1 MNRTELGAA
10 VREKQDIEAEEVEL
24 AQSRSRARQTYY
36 VARTEEERQ
45 LDKRLNLKL
54 DVVVVGILAL
64 MFIVGASWDFLHFKT
79 NPSQLCGIDKTN
91 VGFVGK

>member
-1 MNRTELGAA
+1 MNRTDLGTA

-36 VARTEEERQ
+36 VARTEEEKR

-64 MFIVGASWDFLHFKT
+64 MFIVGASLGLLHFGT
-79 NPSQLCGIDKTN
+79 NRS
-91 VGFVGK
+91 

>member
-1 MNRTELGAA
+1 MNRTDLGTA

-36 VARTEEERQ
+36 VARTEEEKR

-64 MFIVGASWDFLHFKT
+64 MFIVGSSLGLLHFGT
-79 NPSQLCGIDKTN
+79 NRS
-91 VGFVGK
+91 

>member
-1 MNRTELGAA
+1 MNRTELGTA

-36 VARTEEERQ
+36 VARTEEERR

-64 MFIVGASWDFLHFKT
+64 MFIVCSAPNLLHFRT
-79 NPSQLCGIDKTN
+79 NYLSYAE
-91 VGFVGK
+91 